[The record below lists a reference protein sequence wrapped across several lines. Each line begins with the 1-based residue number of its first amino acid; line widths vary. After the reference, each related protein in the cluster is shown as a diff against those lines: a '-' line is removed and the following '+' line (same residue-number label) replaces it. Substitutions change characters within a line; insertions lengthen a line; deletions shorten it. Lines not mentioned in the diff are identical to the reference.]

1 MALKAR
7 KCRDEEWE
15 ELETGSPMILGVTP
29 AHTDAKLCSK
39 GSSKTDG
46 LRLSSRR
53 HVQDESEETEL
64 TPTEGKTQAAVLA

>member
-1 MALKAR
+1 
-7 KCRDEEWE
+7 
-15 ELETGSPMILGVTP
+15 MILGLTP

-46 LRLSSRR
+46 LRLSSGR